1 MNDVDVSRTF
11 DAPRDLV
18 FKVWTDPAHLAQ
30 WWGPHH
36 FTNPRCEFEAR
47 RGGAIHIDMRAPDG
61 TVFPMKGEVKEIV
74 PPERLVFSSIPVDPD
89 GEALF
94 ETLITATFTERGDK
108 TTVDVNAHV
117 VRTIAP
123 VAAQMLAGMEA
134 GWTQSLERLEEH
146 ISHVRQ

>member
-1 MNDVDVSRTF
+1 MNDVHVSRTF

-36 FTNPRCEFEAR
+36 FTNPRCELEAHP
-47 RGGAIHIDMRAPDG
+47 GGAIHIDMRAPDG

-74 PPERLVFSSIPVDPD
+74 PPERLVFSSIPIGPD

-94 ETLITATFTERGDK
+94 ETLITATFTQRGDK

-117 VRTIAP
+117 VRTVAP
-123 VAAQMLAGMEA
+123 VAAEMLAGMEA
-134 GWTQSLERLEEH
+134 GWTQSLERLEEYV
-146 ISHVRQ
+146 SHVRR